1 MTTLQHDTPKMV
13 GLQSFKLLL
22 IFFNPFIRS
31 KKCLFSHQEEGWDEG
46 PALEF
51 GTHLSSRVTLGH
63 FHPCEQTQAGGWT
76 DLTILFSF
84 SILGML
90 FVIREIKW
98 ESKSATE
105 LYKLIVLVLFSVM
118 RKHLLFLK
126 RQSPIKSIKHQTL

>member
-1 MTTLQHDTPKMV
+1 MK
-13 GLQSFKLLL
+13 GLPLNSAHTFL
-22 IFFNPFIRS
+22 P
-31 KKCLFSHQEEGWDEG
+31 
-46 PALEF
+46 
-51 GTHLSSRVTLGH
+51 RVTLGH
-63 FHPCEQTQAGGWT
+63 FHPCEQTQAGQAGGWT

-126 RQSPIKSIKHQTL
+126 RQSPIKFIKHQTL

>member
-1 MTTLQHDTPKMV
+1 MTPQRWWVCKVLNCFSFFLILSLEVKSAFSPTRRRGGMK
-13 GLQSFKLLL
+13 GLPLNSAHTFL
-22 IFFNPFIRS
+22 P
-31 KKCLFSHQEEGWDEG
+31 
-46 PALEF
+46 
-51 GTHLSSRVTLGH
+51 RVTLGH